1 MSVELFGSQ
10 VRFDQPLALALI
22 GVALVA
28 LVLGARRERGPSGG
42 LLFSSLGLVPR
53 SRTTWRVR
61 LRWTLL
67 PLRLA
72 AAVLLVLAL
81 ARPLVAR
88 AAVAEGIDIAIAID
102 ISSSMGAKDF
112 DGGSRIAAVKKVT
125 REFIGGLDSD
135 RVALVAFQA
144 EATQV
149 SPLTL
154 DYPALQKL
162 VDSLED
168 GGLRLRGG
176 TAIGLGIASAVDLLR
191 DSEAKSKVVIVLT
204 DGENNSGEIT
214 PLDSAQLAKLMGV
227 HVYSIGAVPTSQAR
241 STVVE
246 VDERV
251 MQRISE
257 MTDAQYHRAS
267 DRNTLAD
274 IYRDIARLEKARVG
288 NRGYTD
294 YEELYAPFLLAGAA
308 LLVAELLLAA
318 TVFRRTP

>member
-1 MSVELFGSQ
+1 VSVELFGSQ
-10 VRFDQPLALALI
+10 VRFDAPWALALI
-22 GVALVA
+22 VVALVA
-28 LVLGARRERGPSGG
+28 LGVGARRDRVSGG

-61 LRWTLL
+61 LRWTLV

-72 AAVLLVLAL
+72 AVVLLVVAL

-102 ISSSMGAKDF
+102 ISASMGSKDF
-112 DGGSRIAAVKKVT
+112 DGGTRIDAVKNVT
-125 REFIGGLDSD
+125 RQFIGGLTND
-135 RVALVAFQA
+135 RIALVAFQA

-154 DYPALQKL
+154 DYPAMQKL
-162 VDSLED
+162 VDSLQD

-191 DSEAKSKVVIVLT
+191 DSEARSKVVIVLT

-214 PLDSAQLAKLMGV
+214 PLDAGQLAKVVGV
-227 HVYSIGAVPTSQAR
+227 HVYSIGAVPTSQAN
-241 STVVE
+241 SQTVE

-294 YEELYAPFLLAGAA
+294 YEEVYAPFLLAGAA
-308 LLVAELLLAA
+308 LLILEVVLAGTA
-318 TVFRRTP
+318 FRRIP

>member
-1 MSVELFGSQ
+1 MNAELFGSQ
-10 VRFDQPLALALI
+10 VRFDQPLALAL
-22 GVALVA
+22 VAAALVA
-28 LVLGARRERGPSGG
+28 LFLGARRERGPAGG
-42 LLFSSLGLVPR
+42 LLFSSLSLVPR

-72 AAVLLVLAL
+72 AVVLLVVAL

-102 ISSSMGAKDF
+102 ISGSMGAKDF
-112 DGGSRIAAVKKVT
+112 DGETRIAAVKKVT
-125 REFIGGLDSD
+125 GDFVAGLQSD

-154 DYPALQKL
+154 DYGAVRKL

-191 DSEAKSKVVIVLT
+191 ESEAKSKVVIVLT

-227 HVYSIGAVPTSQAR
+227 HVYGIGAVPTAQR
-241 STVVE
+241 NSTTVE
-246 VDERV
+246 VDELV

-274 IYRDIARLEKARVG
+274 IYRDVARLEKARVG

-294 YEELYAPFLLAGAA
+294 YEERYAPFLIAGASI
-308 LLVAELLLAA
+308 LLVELLLAA
-318 TVFRRTP
+318 TVFRRIP

>member
-1 MSVELFGSQ
+1 VNVELFGSQ
-10 VRFDQPLALALI
+10 VRFDAPWALALI
-22 GVALVA
+22 GVALAA
-28 LVLGARRERGPSGG
+28 LVLSGRPRGAPGG
-42 LLFSSLGLVPR
+42 LLFSSLGLIPL
-53 SRTTWRVR
+53 SRTAWRVR

-67 PLRLA
+67 PLRLG
-72 AAVLLVLAL
+72 AVILLILAL

-112 DGGSRIAAVKKVT
+112 DGGTRIAAVKKVT
-125 REFIGGLDSD
+125 RDFIGGLSND

-154 DYPALQKL
+154 DYPAIQKL

-214 PLDSAQLAKLMGV
+214 PLDSAQVAKLMGV
-227 HVYSIGAVPTSQAR
+227 HVYSIGAVPTSQAG

-274 IYRDIARLEKARVG
+274 IYRDVSRLEKARVG

-294 YEELYAPFLLAGAA
+294 YEELYAPFLVVALA
-308 LLVAELLLAA
+308 LLTVELLLAGTA
-318 TVFRRTP
+318 FRRIP